1 MKKLGFIIIL
11 LSFIIIGCKS
21 PDDPWLWKNG
31 RIPFKLISP
40 RTPGIES
47 LYKAMVIWSSMT
59 GGKINFVDMS
69 LRDASD
75 EERVL
80 NIYLSNKFPDNM
92 IMTFLHNYH
101 QFTDM
106 EMIVNSDLYYFHS
119 DSELVGFF
127 CHELGHV
134 LGLDIH
140 EFQRFDTSM
149 YLKFNEKH
157 LKKQSLLV
165 QYQFIPKE
173 PRFYDARKYP
183 FDYQS
188 IMMYPEDIMRSFFII
203 DEEQKIS
210 SNLPSALDCSKV
222 VDMYA
227 DFNWEE

>member
-1 MKKLGFIIIL
+1 MKKLGFVIIL

-21 PDDPWLWKNG
+21 PDDPWLWKHG
-31 RIPFKLISP
+31 RVPFKLISS
-40 RTPGIES
+40 RTPEIEY

-80 NIYLSNKFPDNM
+80 NIYISNKVADNM
-92 IMTFLHNYH
+92 IVTFLHNYH

-106 EMIVNSDLYYFHS
+106 EMLVNSELYDFHS
-119 DSELVGFF
+119 EEEMVGFF

-134 LGLDIH
+134 LGLNIH

-149 YLKFNEKH
+149 YLKLNETY
-157 LKKQSLLV
+157 LKKQPLLA

-173 PRFYDARKYP
+173 SLFYDIRKYP

-188 IMMYPEDIMRSFFII
+188 IMMYPEDVMESFFILEK
-203 DEEQKIS
+203 DQKVGV
-210 SNLPSALDCSKV
+210 NLPSALDCSKV
-222 VDMYA
+222 VDMYT